1 MSRKPFYSFKSSYVL
16 AVVLALS
23 AGQLMVS
30 DLVSAD
36 ETSSLEIPV
45 SVMTEPSV
53 EPVVVET
60 TSSVA
65 GNSLP
70 SDSAITQVDNNQ
82 ASTHSLESSP
92 SNNPVMAASAPLADN
107 SNDQLTR
114 NLVIKTEPNL
124 AVGADASQDSET
136 QTMAPITRDDYRRAS
151 ASQMSQWIKSGRV
164 TGDQLLDYAF
174 ETIKETNP
182 ELNNIISTREAEARQ
197 ELANLADEGQP
208 FYKVPIV
215 VKGLGHTVA
224 GGQNTQG
231 FTFLSDQ
238 TSRSTGSFV
247 KQLQK
252 LGFVV
257 IGQSSFPQLG
267 LINVTNSDLYGTTH
281 NPWNLAHNPG
291 GSSGGASAAVSSGQ
305 VAIASASDGGGS
317 TRIPAS
323 WSGLVGLHPTRG
335 ILEGNSPSLKNQ
347 VSHFAVTK
355 TVEDTKTL
363 FEALLKTK
371 AKEEQT
377 SAILST
383 NQVIAYTTKT
393 PAGTPISPEAVKAVE
408 EAVDFLNKQGY
419 QTVEVDYPI
428 DGKRM
433 MMDYYTIAAAG
444 TAIAD
449 YLINQKLKRHLT
461 ADDVELLTWALY
473 QTSQSLTRDDV
484 DAAWADVAIL
494 TEELNTFYSQYPI
507 FLTPTTAYAAPEAGY
522 HHIPED
528 LKEKMRDMSALSKE
542 EQLELIYQQW
552 LPAWTLTP
560 FTQLANLTG
569 TPSLTLPTHLT
580 KDGLPMGVLFNS
592 SANQDR
598 LLLQIGELFESQRA
612 LTTYTSQ
619 EEIEE
624 TTEIPYAIQ
633 YIQTDALPL
642 GYKELLQDGKAGK
655 KQLIYHLLKQGL
667 SLVEARL
674 VGESLLVNPQH
685 LIYLIGTRKMDRQSI
700 SQNSLSPQRHT
711 FGKVVDKKGQRR
723 AFKALS
729 TASVTKAVQKADG
742 GTEKGV
748 LAHALPA
755 TGDKS
760 DWSSSVASLLGLSSL
775 MIGLAKLKKRL
786 FHE

>member
-1 MSRKPFYSFKSSYVL
+1 
-16 AVVLALS
+16 
-23 AGQLMVS
+23 
-30 DLVSAD
+30 
-36 ETSSLEIPV
+36 
-45 SVMTEPSV
+45 
-53 EPVVVET
+53 
-60 TSSVA
+60 
-65 GNSLP
+65 
-70 SDSAITQVDNNQ
+70 
-82 ASTHSLESSP
+82 
-92 SNNPVMAASAPLADN
+92 MAASAPLADN
-107 SNDQLTR
+107 STDQLTR
-114 NLVIKTEPNL
+114 DLVTKTEPNL
-124 AVGADASQDSET
+124 AVGADVSQDSEA
-136 QTMAPITRDDYRRAS
+136 QTMAPITLDDYRRAS
-151 ASQMSQWIKSGRV
+151 ASQMSQWLKSGRV

-252 LGFVV
+252 LGFIV
-257 IGQSSFPQLG
+257 IGQSAFPQLG

-291 GSSGGASAAVSSGQ
+291 GSSGGASVAVSSGQ

-461 ADDVELLTWALY
+461 VDDVELLTWALY

-484 DAAWADVAIL
+484 DAAWADVALL

-507 FLTPTTAYAAPEAGY
+507 FLTPTTAYAAP
-522 HHIPED
+522 
-528 LKEKMRDMSALSKE
+528 
-542 EQLELIYQQW
+542 
-552 LPAWTLTP
+552 
-560 FTQLANLTG
+560 
-569 TPSLTLPTHLT
+569 
-580 KDGLPMGVLFNS
+580 
-592 SANQDR
+592 
-598 LLLQIGELFESQRA
+598 
-612 LTTYTSQ
+612 
-619 EEIEE
+619 
-624 TTEIPYAIQ
+624 
-633 YIQTDALPL
+633 
-642 GYKELLQDGKAGK
+642 
-655 KQLIYHLLKQGL
+655 
-667 SLVEARL
+667 
-674 VGESLLVNPQH
+674 
-685 LIYLIGTRKMDRQSI
+685 
-700 SQNSLSPQRHT
+700 
-711 FGKVVDKKGQRR
+711 
-723 AFKALS
+723 
-729 TASVTKAVQKADG
+729 
-742 GTEKGV
+742 
-748 LAHALPA
+748 
-755 TGDKS
+755 
-760 DWSSSVASLLGLSSL
+760 
-775 MIGLAKLKKRL
+775 
-786 FHE
+786 